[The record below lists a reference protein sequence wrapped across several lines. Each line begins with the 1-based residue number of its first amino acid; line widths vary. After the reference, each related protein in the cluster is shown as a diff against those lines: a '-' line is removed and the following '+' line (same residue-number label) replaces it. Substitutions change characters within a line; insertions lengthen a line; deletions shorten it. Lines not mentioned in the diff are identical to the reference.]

1 MDSINYTSESQS
13 GLLPNPDDLFYV
25 QDTVIL
31 RLSLSRLPLLPP
43 PPGSELRQTANMAG
57 PIICCQDM
65 QLPFSK
71 HANARELYD
80 FEVWARKAPR
90 KPSSASKHIKSLP
103 RGVFGADC
111 YFQVTARP
119 GLANVPSTRTF
130 IPKLNNHKP
139 YQEVLSVAYVERNYK
154 QVAS

>member
-1 MDSINYTSESQS
+1 
-13 GLLPNPDDLFYV
+13 
-25 QDTVIL
+25 
-31 RLSLSRLPLLPP
+31 
-43 PPGSELRQTANMAG
+43 MAG
-57 PIICCQDM
+57 PIICCQGM

-103 RGVFGADC
+103 RGVFGAER

-130 IPKLNNHKP
+130 IPKLDNHKP
-139 YQEVLSVAYVERNYK
+139 YQEVLSVACIERNYK
-154 QVAS
+154 QVASWVTPSFAYALHETDTLV